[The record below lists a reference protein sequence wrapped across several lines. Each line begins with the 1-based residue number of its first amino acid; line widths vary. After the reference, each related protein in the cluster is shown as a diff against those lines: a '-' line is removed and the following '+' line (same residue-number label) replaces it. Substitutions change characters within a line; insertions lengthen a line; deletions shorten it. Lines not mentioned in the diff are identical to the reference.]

1 MHLLTSNFAVEVS
14 SLFLR
19 QTSLSIN
26 LLGSNNSCLPIAV
39 VYNYSNLD
47 KKSPILITST
57 GLRISIMILTV

>member
-26 LLGSNNSCLPIAV
+26 PFGSTNNTLPITI
-39 VYNYSNLD
+39 
-47 KKSPILITST
+47 KKAPYPTMST
-57 GLRISIMILTV
+57 GLKFFMILTV

>member
-1 MHLLTSNFAVEVS
+1 IKT
-14 SLFLR
+14 
-19 QTSLSIN
+19 
-26 LLGSNNSCLPIAV
+26 LLGSTNNTLPIAV